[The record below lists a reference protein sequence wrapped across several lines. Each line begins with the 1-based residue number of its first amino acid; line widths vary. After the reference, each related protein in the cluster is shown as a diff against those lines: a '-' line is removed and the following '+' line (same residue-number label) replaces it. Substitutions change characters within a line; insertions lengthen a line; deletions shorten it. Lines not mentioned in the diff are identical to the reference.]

1 VKPEE
6 QMNQLLQILVQVIA
20 RATVPAATVREIVE
34 TGKKQI
40 KAFNLCDGTLNQTD
54 IGRKLKIDL
63 GNFSRTVSRWVEQ
76 GIAFRLGEGKEAKI
90 LHIYPIRKEQRKRVT
105 K

>member
-1 VKPEE
+1 MKPEE
-6 QMNQLLQILVQVIA
+6 QMNQLLQILVQVVA
-20 RATVPAATVREIVE
+20 RAAVPPSSVREIV
-34 TGKKQI
+34 GAGRKQI

-54 IGRKLKIDL
+54 IGRKSKIDP

-76 GIAFRLGEGKEAKI
+76 GEGKKLGEGKEAKL
-90 LHIYPIRKEQRKRVT
+90 LHIYPIGKEPKKKVT